1 MLNTLIEMLTAT
13 QAPKDKVA
21 LLQNIVDKSEEL
33 KAILVISKYRSM
45 AIHDLQ
51 KTKDK
56 LTIRKGSGDIVVGD
70 LKAII
75 DGTDPIIS
83 EGTWDLFVCLS
94 SPKSIGLNSTLINQ
108 VLSVSFNP
116 MFLDN
121 AHALFDIPFNGAS
134 SKVCICSVCNRS
146 MKSSVKTGI
155 CYSCEDS
162 LADYTMNRRGA
173 FELPINTFNFPK
185 LEGGANEL
193 PTVFSYAD
201 YGCIKEDGVLKF
213 THQKLH
219 PDTKKVRMNLPFEY
233 LQKRIVVL

>member
-21 LLQNIVDKSEEL
+21 LLQNIVEKSLEL
-33 KAILVISKYRSM
+33 KAILVISKHRNIS
-45 AIHDLQ
+45 IHDLR
-51 KTKDK
+51 KIKEK
-56 LTIRKGSGDIVVGD
+56 ITIRKGSGNIVVSD

-75 DGTDPIIS
+75 DGANPIIS

-121 AHALFDIPFNGAS
+121 AHAIFDIPYKGAT

-146 MKSSVKTGI
+146 LL
-155 CYSCEDS
+155 Y
-162 LADYTMNRRGA
+162 
-173 FELPINTFNFPK
+173 F
-185 LEGGANEL
+185 
-193 PTVFSYAD
+193 
-201 YGCIKEDGVLKF
+201 
-213 THQKLH
+213 
-219 PDTKKVRMNLPFEY
+219 
-233 LQKRIVVL
+233 